1 MWIFDKLFN
10 RKIEGKSSL
19 DDLAENVVVNKET
32 NTTEISGNLDVGVN
46 FTANSIIENM
56 SGYNFFPEVLDN
68 EHRTITYS
76 YAGVVKTG
84 NKITFAIAGTITT
97 KDANSS
103 TSFGRFSIP
112 LSISNK
118 LYPTTIGEISNI
130 LDIKAITL
138 SATGYSIK
146 QIPVTTFK
154 SYGGTSIEQSMY
166 NLNELTIGTV
176 YHFRSE
182 ITFLLSDNLA
192 G

>member
-1 MWIFDKLFN
+1 MKQMITTKDTLLFN
-10 RKIEGKSSL
+10 
-19 DDLAENVVVNKET
+19 NVVANGTK
-32 NTTEISGNLDVGVN
+32 TEINGDLYANGN

-56 SGYNFFPEVLDN
+56 QGYEFFPDKLDN
-68 EHRTITYS
+68 AHRTISYS

-97 KDANSS
+97 KDANTS

-112 LSISNK
+112 KTIGEK

-176 YHFRSE
+176 YYFRSE

-192 G
+192 K

>member
-1 MWIFDKLFN
+1 MEKMLDK
-10 RKIEGKSSL
+10 KSR
-19 DDLAENVVVNKET
+19 DFAKNMQDTMIYDKDKNEVQIGT
-32 NTTEISGNLDVGVN
+32 NLNADGN

-56 SGYNFFPEVLDN
+56 RGYEFFPEELDN
-68 EHRTITYS
+68 AHRTITYS
-76 YAGVVKTG
+76 FAGVVKTG
-84 NKITFAIAGTITT
+84 NKITFAIAGTIVT
-97 KDANSS
+97 KDANNS

-112 LSISNK
+112 KTIGEK

-154 SYGGTSIEQSMY
+154 SYGGLSIEQSMY

-176 YHFRSE
+176 YYFRSE

-192 G
+192 IK

>member
-1 MWIFDKLFN
+1 MEKMLDK
-10 RKIEGKSSL
+10 KSRDFAKNMRDTMIY
-19 DDLAENVVVNKET
+19 DDMANEVQ
-32 NTTEISGNLDVGVN
+32 VGTDLYVDGN

-56 SGYNFFPEVLDN
+56 RGYKFFSEELDN
-68 EHRTITYS
+68 EHRTLTYS

-84 NKITFAIAGTITT
+84 NKITFAIAGTIVT
-97 KDANSS
+97 KDTNNS
-103 TSFGRFSIP
+103 TAFGRFSVP
-112 LSISNK
+112 KSISDK

-130 LDIKAITL
+130 LDIKSITL

-146 QIPVTTFK
+146 QLPVTTYK

-166 NLNELTIGTV
+166 NLSELTIGTI

-192 G
+192 VK